1 MLILKLMSACGQTLV
16 TQIITLFFPRRSGMS
31 LLQQHKSSLL
41 VKRPALI
48 PGVVMV
54 SGGETANTALVRNGP
69 RHRGVPRDGPG
80 ACAMLLGRRGPRGS
94 VTALKGRPFVTEAP

>member
-1 MLILKLMSACGQTLV
+1 MLILKLVVKHCCHPNHHSLFPKTIWNVPSPKA
-16 TQIITLFFPRRSGMS
+16 QIKFT
-31 LLQQHKSSLL
+31 